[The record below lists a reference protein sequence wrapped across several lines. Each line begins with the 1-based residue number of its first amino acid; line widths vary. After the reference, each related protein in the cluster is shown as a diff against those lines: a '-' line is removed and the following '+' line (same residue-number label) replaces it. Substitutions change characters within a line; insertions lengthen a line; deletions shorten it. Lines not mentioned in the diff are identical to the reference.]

1 MCPSRKNRF
10 RCSLR
15 AKGGFDMNR
24 IEEISKTIAT
34 MPNAALITLVL
45 LAGFA
50 LAGYAIYAV
59 LAVGVWGAMEQ

>member
-1 MCPSRKNRF
+1 
-10 RCSLR
+10 
-15 AKGGFDMNR
+15 MNR

-50 LAGYAIYAV
+50 LAGYASYAV
-59 LAVGVWGAMEQ
+59 LTVAKGRR